1 MVTKF
6 IKQEY
11 VNKIVFEKINS
22 MIFMPL
28 SKQRLMKLNLIPV
41 ELTVFWQNCNTNAR
55 DHFKFDE
62 RRISCLPVFFSDKKN
77 IFGAHILMNKGFSSY

>member
-1 MVTKF
+1 
-6 IKQEY
+6 
-11 VNKIVFEKINS
+11 

-55 DHFKFDE
+55 ITKFDE

-77 IFGAHILMNKGFSSY
+77 IFGAHIPMNKGFFFLLKLIA